1 MTKIDGYNNRYELV
15 KVQGQVPTGYVAT
28 YVNNDTKSVIAIP
41 KDKWDKWQEVADSV
55 VKQEELF

>member
-1 MTKIDGYNNRYELV
+1 MTKIDGNNNRYELV

-28 YVNNDTKSVIAIP
+28 YVNNDNQHVVAVP